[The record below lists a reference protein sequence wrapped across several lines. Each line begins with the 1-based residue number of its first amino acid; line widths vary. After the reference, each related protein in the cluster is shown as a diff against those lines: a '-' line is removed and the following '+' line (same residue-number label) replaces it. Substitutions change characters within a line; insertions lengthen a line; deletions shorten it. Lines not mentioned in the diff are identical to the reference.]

1 LRPSRQPPAHTR
13 QELFGRIGPVRTV
26 NLIYDRQDRSTGV
39 AYVVYPDAR
48 DARAAI
54 EQFDGANANGQPI
67 TLALVPPPRSA
78 RSLFERVDGAERRR
92 RAAAAT
98 TDDDED
104 EYEDEYS
111 GVPRRSNVRGPPP
124 ENIDRYV
131 PGMDDTDGDGPPA
144 RGGRGR
150 RGTAG
155 GGGGRASGGGGRRG
169 SPRRENSGGARRPG
183 QRHGGGGGRREE
195 RDADGH
201 PIVHG
206 RPRKTAE
213 ELDAEMA
220 DYWGGA
226 APAEQNGAAGAAVTD
241 DVDMDII

>member
-1 LRPSRQPPAHTR
+1 M
-13 QELFGRIGPVRTV
+13 
-26 NLIYDRQDRSTGV
+26 
-39 AYVVYPDAR
+39 YPDAR

-104 EYEDEYS
+104 EDDY
-111 GVPRRSNVRGPPP
+111 GGAPRRSNVRGPPP

-169 SPRRENSGGARRPG
+169 SPRRENSGGARRARPAA
-183 QRHGGGGGRREE
+183 RGRRRAEEE
-195 RDADGH
+195 RDAEGH
-201 PIVHG
+201 AIVHG

>member
-1 LRPSRQPPAHTR
+1 
-13 QELFGRIGPVRTV
+13 
-26 NLIYDRQDRSTGV
+26 
-39 AYVVYPDAR
+39 VYPDAR

-67 TLALVPPPRSA
+67 ALALVPPPRTA

-92 RAAAAT
+92 RAAATA

-104 EYEDEYS
+104 DYEDDHA
-111 GVPRRSNVRGPPP
+111 GARRRSNLRGPPP

-150 RGTAG
+150 RGTNG
-155 GGGGRASGGGGRRG
+155 GGGGRRG
-169 SPRRENSGGARRPG
+169 SPRRENGGGQRRPG
-183 QRHGGGGGRREE
+183 QRRGGGGGRGEE
-195 RDADGH
+195 RDAEGH

-226 APAEQNGAAGAAVTD
+226 APAEQNGAAGATGAD
-241 DVDMDII
+241 DVDMDI